1 MAGTKN
7 SNQQKEVLENRLE
20 LLITI
25 VNRKKA
31 ELYLDLLQAF
41 DVNMQFVLLGEGTAG
56 DDIRNML
63 GLADSEKAVIF
74 TVIKEKDIKAA
85 MNMLEDKFE
94 TIRDGKG
101 IAVTVPFSSV
111 IGVSIYQF
119 LSNNRMQKE
128 NR

>member
-1 MAGTKN
+1 MAGTRN
-7 SNQQKEVLENRLE
+7 SNQQKEVLENSLE

-25 VNRKKA
+25 VNRRKA